1 MGDAPEKNKYLG
13 GMIAGNFN
21 DGNHSGDVSNWQLN
35 EVCVDMN
42 APMVGALGYILSK
55 KAPKTDEEL
64 GVKSVAKKDT
74 VKKDTSD
81 AIIPRLSLT
90 KNFNLASSGS
100 MVSISQVLN
109 MPFRVQVF
117 DLTGKLLQEIKGEGH
132 NLQFKIQGK
141 GVFRVRVISARAS
154 EMFTVKAY

>member
-1 MGDAPEKNKYLG
+1 MPKDDGASVRCIENKVYPFREPPPPPRPKVIPQVVNVQNKAVLTIHIGDQVWMVNNLNVKVPGSYCYDDREENCER
-13 GMIAGNFN
+13 FN
-21 DGNHSGDVSNWQLN
+21 
-35 EVCVDMN
+35 
-42 APMVGALGYILSK
+42 
-55 KAPKTDEEL
+55 
-64 GVKSVAKKDT
+64 
-74 VKKDTSD
+74 D

-90 KNFNLASSGS
+90 KNFNLTSSGS